1 MLCVWSTVS
10 AAQPTSEPDDC
21 TPTALEIGKQYEL
34 EEKESQVEVNSL
46 CHKLAE
52 QTEIGLDSQIEASLN
67 ALSRQ

>member
-10 AAQPTSEPDDC
+10 AAQPTSKPDDC
-21 TPTALEIGKQYEL
+21 TSTASEIGKQYEL
-34 EEKESQVEVNSL
+34 QEKESQVEVNSL

-52 QTEIGLDSQIEASLN
+52 QTEIALDSQIEASLN